1 MLAEKK
7 KIGIVFLMTIADRN
21 GHKDQ
26 LKRLIVRLRLTYDD
40 AAAAI
45 GRLLPPPRG
54 SRKRRGQVTAGY
66 VCKVAN
72 GAVPSLK
79 LGRAIVRWA
88 KENGEAME
96 LADLGIDLE

>member
-7 KIGIVFLMTIADRN
+7 KIGMVFVMTIADRN

-26 LKRLIVRLRLTYDD
+26 LKRLIVRLRLTYDE

-66 VCKVAN
+66 LCKVAN
-72 GAVPSLK
+72 GALPSLK

-88 KENGEAME
+88 RDNGAPMT
-96 LADLGIDLE
+96 LSDLGFELE